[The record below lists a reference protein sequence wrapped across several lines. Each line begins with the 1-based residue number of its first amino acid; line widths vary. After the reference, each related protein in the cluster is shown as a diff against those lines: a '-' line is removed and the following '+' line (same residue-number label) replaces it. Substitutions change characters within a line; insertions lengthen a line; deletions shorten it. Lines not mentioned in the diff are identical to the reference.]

1 MRKLFLIMIIIA
13 GMEACTQQPASE
25 SITPSIAMTKEQTRE
40 RNIGAV
46 KQFLTLLEQENIP
59 AYLDMYAPEGMQV
72 NPYAS
77 GLFPDTVK
85 GRAAL
90 EAFWTPV
97 PDRFERMQFPIDEI
111 FPMDDPALVLVKFKG
126 IIQLKGNTGF
136 YNNDYL
142 CLFKFNTA
150 GKILE
155 YHEYFN
161 PVTVIRTFG
170 LKDKI

>member
-1 MRKLFLIMIIIA
+1 MV
-13 GMEACTQQPASE
+13 
-25 SITPSIAMTKEQTRE
+25 MTNKQA
-40 RNIGAV
+40 NIETV
-46 KQFLTLLEQENIP
+46 KQFLHLLEKENIP
-59 AYLDMYAPEGMQV
+59 AYLDLFAPEGMQI

-90 EAFWTPV
+90 EAYWQPV
-97 PDRFERMQFPIDEI
+97 PGRFDGMQFPIEEI
-111 FPMDDPALVLVKFKG
+111 FPMEDPALVLVKFKG
-126 IIQLKGNTGF
+126 IIKLKDNAGI
-136 YNNDYL
+136 YSNDYL
-142 CLFKFNTA
+142 CLFKFNEQ

-161 PVTVIRTFG
+161 PLTVVRAFG